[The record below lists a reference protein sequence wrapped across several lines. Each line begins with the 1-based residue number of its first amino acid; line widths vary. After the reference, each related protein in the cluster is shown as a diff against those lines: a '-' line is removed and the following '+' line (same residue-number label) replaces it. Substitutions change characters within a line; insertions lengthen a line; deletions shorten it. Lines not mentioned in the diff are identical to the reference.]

1 MPKPITIEKS
11 DLDLNFPDPEA
22 PLKEP
27 QTPSPTWEQW
37 MMETAERT
45 RYFLKHQNSREQ
57 RLRDPNEKRFVL

>member
-1 MPKPITIEKS
+1 MPEPITVEKS
-11 DLDLNFPDPEA
+11 DLNLIFPELEA

-45 RYFLKHQNSREQ
+45 RYFLKNKDYRED
-57 RLRDPNEKRFVL
+57 RRHNEAEERFVL